1 MKIDLSCPVENRGV
15 IVKTNSTTG
24 EPYALFRL
32 FNLSDK
38 VISSMAFTAKAYDSF
53 GKELGSLPVLMTE
66 LDGQPK
72 SPFAVNKGVSLAE
85 LAEARHVV
93 ADIEEVTFADGEVYK
108 VTEEK
113 MTEINY
119 IQPDYD
125 EITRLKSIA
134 GDDAACYA
142 QDPGP
147 YWLCVCS
154 RPNKQEDNSCIRC
167 GRDKQTVLA
176 KYSSHDKINKAIEER
191 RLALEREELERRAE
205 FARQREEAHQRNMKN
220 LVRALIVLLCA
231 AVVLGLGVFGYR
243 FTVTKIADKKV
254 SEGNYI
260 EAYELYR
267 SVGSS
272 HIGRASEQAK
282 GNTFNNMVQ
291 SGILTADSD
300 NLYYINNTFNIVKES
315 KKTGEK
321 TIVGEAKGLSLNI
334 SGDWLYYIDYQTGE
348 LCRILTDGSVTESV
362 IDNTQIIFYTTI
374 GNDLY
379 YLAADDEAAQNAEQ
393 TKTALYLMD
402 TESKKVEKI
411 STAQFYSLEFYK
423 GKIYYIDAEKGHKLY
438 VMDRKG
444 KKEKLLVSEATYG
457 FTVYEDKIYY
467 SDGTMPDGA
476 QMPELTLKVMD
487 LDGKPFEDVV
497 KDKKV
502 NLIAADS
509 GKIYFTTYED
519 NLLYELNLET
529 NEVTEAPIKDFSV
542 FNIKDGYIHY
552 MNAVGD
558 FIKTTA
564 DGKTSENLGNINAL
578 NGIPEDT
585 AEIIE

>member
-15 IVKTNSTTG
+15 TVKTNSATG

-38 VISSMAFTAKAYDSF
+38 VISSIAFTAKAYDSF

-85 LAEARHVV
+85 LSDARHVV
-93 ADIEEVTFADGEVYK
+93 ADIEEITFSDGEVYK
-108 VTEEK
+108 VCEEN
-113 MTEINY
+113 MTDINY

-134 GDDAACYA
+134 GDDAVCYA

-154 RPNKQEDNSCIRC
+154 RPNKQEDNICIRC
-167 GRDKQTVLA
+167 GRDKQTILS
-176 KYSSHDKINKAIEER
+176 KYSSHDKISKAIEER

-205 FARQREEAHQRNMKN
+205 FARQLEEKRQKNIKIMKRT
-220 LVRALIVLLCA
+220 LLIILCV
-231 AVVLGLGVFGYR
+231 AVASLLGVFGYR

-254 SEGNYI
+254 SDGKYI

-267 SVGSS
+267 SIGSS

-282 GNTFNNMVQ
+282 GNTFNNMIQ

-300 NLYYINNTFNIVKES
+300 NLYYINNAFNIVKES
-315 KKTGEK
+315 KKTEEK
-321 TIVGEAKGLSLNI
+321 TILGEAQGISLSI
-334 SGDWLYYIDYQTGE
+334 SGNWLYYMDYQTGE
-348 LCRILTDGSVTESV
+348 LCRIMTDGTVSESV
-362 IDNTQIIFYTTI
+362 IDDTQIVFYTTI

-379 YLAADDEAAQNAEQ
+379 YLAPDDEQAQNAEQ
-393 TKTALYLMD
+393 MTMALYLMD
-402 TESKKVEKI
+402 TETKKVEKI
-411 STAQFYSLEFYK
+411 STAQIYSLEFYK
-423 GKIYYIDAEKGHKLY
+423 DKIYYIDAEKGYKLY

-467 SDGTMPDGA
+467 SDGTMPEGA
-476 QMPELTLKVMD
+476 QIPELTLKVID
-487 LDGKPFEDVV
+487 LDGKPFGDVI
-497 KDKKV
+497 KNKKV
-502 NLIAADS
+502 KRIAADS

-519 NLLYELNLET
+519 ELLYELNPET
-529 NEVTEAPIKDFSV
+529 NEVTESPIKDFSV
-542 FNIKDGYIHY
+542 FNIKDGYIYY
-552 MNAVGD
+552 MDAVGD

-564 DGKTSENLGNINAL
+564 DGKTSENLGNINVL
-578 NGIPEDT
+578 NNIPADVT
-585 AEIIE
+585 EITE